1 MKSDE
6 PDRVAPSTAPAAATA
21 ERERPLPGEIPLVMA
36 AAETASR
43 DDLADEPEE
52 SQLMFR
58 PAGLTDE
65 EVPLFTGAARLVS
78 VGSAAHFNEPQNIPV
93 FSTEPPKP
101 ASRMT
106 EALANPRPIRIAPA
120 GRAERS
126 SSEASSQS
134 NELYMD
140 PGPPP
145 AADGCPHTPRMPRLA
160 RKETDQTT
168 ATGPTG

>member
-21 ERERPLPGEIPLVMA
+21 EREQPLPGEIPRIGA
-36 AAETASR
+36 AAEIASR
-43 DDLADEPEE
+43 DDLTDEPEE
-52 SQLMFR
+52 SQLMFG
-58 PAGLTDE
+58 PAGLT
-65 EVPLFTGAARLVS
+65 EVPLFAGAARLVS
-78 VGSAAHFNEPQNIPV
+78 VGSATHFDQTHNIPV
-93 FSTEPPKP
+93 LFAVPPKP

-106 EALANPRPIRIAPA
+106 EALANPRPVRIALA

-134 NELYMD
+134 DELYMD
-140 PGPPP
+140 PCPPP

-168 ATGPTG
+168 AAGPTG